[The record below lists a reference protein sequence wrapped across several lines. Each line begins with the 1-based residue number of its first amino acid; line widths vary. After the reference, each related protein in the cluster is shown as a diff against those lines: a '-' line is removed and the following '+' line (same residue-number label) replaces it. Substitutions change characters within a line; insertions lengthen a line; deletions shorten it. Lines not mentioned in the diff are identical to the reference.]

1 MSYTAMGLVLEAV
14 DLGKIQ
20 TSEKSVIMAM
30 YLDFVFLFIILV
42 LTHKTKNYLTSMVLI
57 LTGNSFL
64 LALVGTMMAQGFQI
78 TNPTTFLLFVF
89 TVLFLYI
96 GFEVSYHFAIGLDKY
111 VCFFFHRIST
121 RIISTILS
129 MKSFPPYTIDSIIMI
144 KKRG

>member
-64 LALVGTMMAQGFQI
+64 LALVGHDGSSFQI
-78 TNPTTFLLFVF
+78 TNPPPSFVVCHCF
-89 TVLFLYI
+89 VPITLDLM
-96 GFEVSYHFAIGLDKY
+96 SYHFVIGLDKN
-111 VCFFFHRIST
+111 VCFFFS
-121 RIISTILS
+121 
-129 MKSFPPYTIDSIIMI
+129 
-144 KKRG
+144 

>member
-1 MSYTAMGLVLEAV
+1 MKFNMMKHAIVIFMSYTAMGLVLEAV

-96 GFEVSYHFAIGLDKY
+96 GFENIYKDYLDN
-111 VCFFFHRIST
+111 
-121 RIISTILS
+121 IINEEFSPVHNR
-129 MKSFPPYTIDSIIMI
+129 FNYYD
-144 KKRG
+144 